1 MPAVMHPSL
10 HEPDFGTLAS
20 QICEVSSV
28 GSRRCTSHQKHPR
41 SQSRG
46 HHLSPSAAPSE
57 DECTNFL
64 RHRRLTKPRCLH
76 KSLDDHGQQ
85 ALIVPVLLRQAQ
97 PDVTLAAARLYRPPL
112 DVHARKSTDL
122 KYFSLSLLPFEPG
135 AIQVFVP
142 QSDGMKSPGSHDC
155 TSNL

>member
-20 QICEVSSV
+20 QICEAV
-28 GSRRCTSHQKHPR
+28 GSGRCTHRTK
-41 SQSRG
+41 RG

-85 ALIVPVLLRQAQ
+85 ALIVPVLLRQSQ
-97 PDVTLAAARLYRPPL
+97 PDVTLAVSRMLGLIGLRLMHMRN
-112 DVHARKSTDL
+112 STDPE
-122 KYFSLSLLPFEPG
+122 YFSLSLLPFEPG

-142 QSDGMKSPGSHDC
+142 QSDGMKAPDSHDC
-155 TSNL
+155 TPNF